1 MKQIKYE
8 NNIIK
13 YPSTFSDISFK
24 KYLEITRYISEN
36 NSTNLKMVIF
46 DLLNN
51 LVEVEGDISVD
62 DLPVS
67 VGKDIVSDITKVVN
81 ELSNYQINITP
92 EKNKQVTTTNSK
104 ILKVDDKNFLFEV
117 DLSKMKMSK
126 YIELELLLG
135 DTSKNIYDIL
145 TGLLGKLFR
154 EVVKENEEIIYLDTD
169 EETIIRYLMEAK
181 AVELIKYIN
190 FFLSI
195 GAGSKTDLKKPSKRI
210 RSTKQK

>member
-8 NNIIK
+8 NNTIT
-13 YPSTFSDISFK
+13 YPNEFKDITFK
-24 KYLEITRYISEN
+24 QYLEITQYISSSSE
-36 NSTNLKMVIF
+36 TNLKIMIF

-51 LVEVEGDISVD
+51 LVKIDGDILVD

-67 VGKDIVSDITKVVN
+67 IGKDIVQEVSDVIKDINNYTIDASPKV
-81 ELSNYQINITP
+81 
-92 EKNKQVTTTNSK
+92 NKQVLLTGAKTIEVENK
-104 ILKVDDKNFLFEV
+104 LFIFEN

-145 TGLLGKLFR
+145 NGLLGKLFK

-195 GAGSKTDLKKPSKRI
+195 GAGSKTDLKKPSKRTQ
-210 RSTKQK
+210 STKQK